1 MGNDEGDAVESL
13 KRLGLS
19 EYESKVFIALQR
31 LGVATARDVYRHTD
45 VPRSQ
50 VYGAAETLEDR
61 GLVEV
66 QQSKPMEYRPVTLEE
81 ARGRLQERFVQETD
95 RAFDYLQKERARSS
109 QHDEEREDF
118 WTVKGGDNIDSR
130 VTSLLDEADRR
141 VVFMTTDAELVTDG
155 LKQRLIELGGDLDV
169 YVISKDTRLLADF
182 EDAREVSEIETPE
195 KAVREDRGGR
205 FVMVDADTVL
215 LTVLDEEGVGETA
228 VWSAETG
235 FASALAQIS
244 EGWLGDEI
252 QP

>member
-1 MGNDEGDAVESL
+1 MGTDEGDAVESL

-31 LGVATARDVYRHTD
+31 LGVGTARDVYQHTD

-81 ARGRLQERFVQETD
+81 ARERLQERFVRETE
-95 RAFDYLQKERARSS
+95 RAFDYLEKERARSPN
-109 QHDEEREDF
+109 QDEEREDF
-118 WTVKGGDNIDSR
+118 WTVKGEKNIDSR
-130 VTSLLDEADRR
+130 ITSLLDEAEER
-141 VVFMTTDAELVTDG
+141 VVFMTTDAEFVSDSLQDRLV
-155 LKQRLIELGGDLDV
+155 ELGEVTEV
-169 YVISKDTRLLADF
+169 YVISRDDDALARFRNTDG
-182 EDAREVSEIETPE
+182 VSAVETPP
-195 KAVREDRGGR
+195 KAEREDRGGR
-205 FVMVDADTVL
+205 FVMVDSDTVL
-215 LTVLDEEGVGETA
+215 LTVIGEEGVEETA

-235 FASALAQIS
+235 FASVLAQIT

>member
-1 MGNDEGDAVESL
+1 MGTDEGDAVESL

-66 QQSKPMEYRPVTLEE
+66 QQSKPMEYRPVSLEE
-81 ARGRLQERFVQETD
+81 ARERLQERFVQETE
-95 RAFDYLQKERARSS
+95 RAFDYLEEERARSP
-109 QHDEEREDF
+109 QGDEEREDF
-118 WTVKGGDNIDSR
+118 WTVKGRDNIDSR
-130 VTSLLDEADRR
+130 VMNLLDEADER
-141 VVFMTTDAELVTDG
+141 VVFMTTDIDLVSDS
-155 LKQRLIELGGDLDV
+155 LKQRLTELGDHVDV
-169 YVISKDTRLLADF
+169 YVISRDAELLAEF
-182 EDAREVSEIETPE
+182 EDAPQVSVTETPP
-195 KAVREDRGGR
+195 KAEREDRGGR
-205 FVMVDADTVL
+205 FVMVDTDTVL
-215 LTVLDEEGVGETA
+215 LTVLGEDGVEETA

-235 FASALAQIS
+235 FASVLAQIT

>member
-1 MGNDEGDAVESL
+1 MGTDEGDAVESL

-31 LGVATARDVYRHTD
+31 LGVGTARDVYRQTD

-66 QQSKPMEYRPVTLEE
+66 RQSKPMEYRPVSLEE
-81 ARGRLQERFVQETD
+81 ARDRLRERFNRETE
-95 RAFDYLQKERARSS
+95 RAFDYLEEARAESPGG
-109 QHDEEREDF
+109 DEEREDF
-118 WTVKGGDNIDSR
+118 WTVKGKDSIDSR
-130 VTSLLDEADRR
+130 VTDLLDQADERA
-141 VVFMTTDAELVTDG
+141 VFMTTDAELVSDE
-155 LKQRLIELGGDLDV
+155 LENHLVELGDEVDV
-169 YVISKDTRLLADF
+169 HVISSDSEVLARF
-182 EDAREVSEIETPE
+182 EDAAGVSTVETPP
-195 KAVREDRGGR
+195 KAEREDSGGR
-205 FVMVDADTVL
+205 FIMVDDDTVL
-215 LTVLDEEGVGETA
+215 LTVLGDDGVEETA

-235 FASALAQIS
+235 FASVLAQIT